1 MTQAAIDYA
10 TDLRKTE
17 TPKELLQ
24 QVRGILEAV
33 PEVRTDFE
41 NPTVSIEKKHLVIDR
56 VFPKEIRD
64 FLKIQCDNKD
74 FQRVDEICQAFDE
87 LGRTPQAE
95 EDHAQLI
102 YVTPPTD

>member
-41 NPTVSIEKKHLVIDR
+41 NPTVSIEKKHL
-56 VFPKEIRD
+56 
-64 FLKIQCDNKD
+64 
-74 FQRVDEICQAFDE
+74 
-87 LGRTPQAE
+87 
-95 EDHAQLI
+95 
-102 YVTPPTD
+102 YY